1 MVSEAPAAQTTDMAV
16 SPQPVLEQESIPSA
30 VPAAA
35 NNLDAATADEEV
47 SDIPATGEPATD
59 GIEETVIDIAASI
72 TPVEEGVVESA
83 VTEAAV
89 SDAATAAN
97 GEADILAPSADII
110 VNIVATDATV
120 VQTVPSS
127 VPVIEGQIAETLN
140 EATPNEVVVEAAVI
154 TATATG
160 EDGLLLDSDSR
171 FCKFHIYRMCEM
183 NKHIFLC

>member
-1 MVSEAPAAQTTDMAV
+1 MAA
-16 SPQPVLEQESIPSA
+16 SPQPVLEQESIVSA

-59 GIEETVIDIAASI
+59 GIEETVIDIAASN
-72 TPVEEGVVESA
+72 TPVEEGVV

-89 SDAATAAN
+89 SN
-97 GEADILAPSADII
+97 GEADTLAPAADII

-127 VPVIEGQIAETLN
+127 VPVTESQIVETLN
-140 EATPNEVVVEAAVI
+140 EATSNEVVVEAAVI
-154 TATATG
+154 TDTATG
-160 EDGLLLDSDSR
+160 EDGLLLD
-171 FCKFHIYRMCEM
+171 
-183 NKHIFLC
+183 